1 MSSNK
6 KYWKSVEELNE
17 NSSIVEALQQNE
29 FVEEIPTDDFL
40 GDKES
45 LESSSTSRR
54 DFLKYVGFSTA
65 AASLAACEGPVIKSI
80 PYVVQPTEIVPGV
93 ANYYATTI
101 ADGFDFA
108 SVLVKTR
115 EGRPIKIENNT
126 DAATNGTA
134 NARVNAS
141 VLGLYDNLR
150 VKSPMKGESK
160 ISWDTF
166 LSETTSKLK
175 GLNGKQIVLLTQ
187 SMPSPSTNKLIAE
200 FKAKYGNVNH
210 VAYDAVS
217 ESATLDAYQAKYG
230 SRGMANYDFSKAMT
244 IVSVGADFL
253 GDWQGGGF
261 ESAYAKKRIPENGK
275 MSRHIQF
282 ESNMTLSGANAD
294 KRVPLTPSE
303 QKLAL
308 AKLYSSI
315 TGNSVG
321 SISLPEALD
330 KAVQAAAN
338 ELSKAGSNAVV
349 VTGIQDVDAQTTV
362 LEINAHLRSKA
373 FDPKTTIK
381 TRQGSAKA
389 ITQLVADMKAGKVG
403 AIIMNGVNPMYTLP
417 NAADFAEGLAK
428 TDLSV
433 AFSMKQDETS
443 TKCHYIAAAPHYL
456 ESWGDVELKAG
467 HYSMMQPTIRPLFD
481 TKQFQEILMSWT
493 ETSGAYR
500 DYLKSVWTQSI
511 LNGASF
517 NKAVQDGVFVVGT
530 SGNGSGSTGSST
542 TTETSTTE
550 LKDKKDRTFLGGVI
564 HDVAVGVG
572 IKDEDKD
579 EYVTTTTSTTVNN
592 TSDSINVASVLT
604 GGAAARALAQTKL
617 VEGMELS
624 LYTKTG
630 MGDGQQANNPW
641 LQEFPD
647 PITRTTWD
655 NYLTISQADADTL
668 EIKNWNVANGGLNGS
683 YAKVSV
689 NGAEAITLPVIIQPG
704 QAKGSVGL
712 AFGYGRTSNAL
723 KDEMK
728 TGVNAYPLYQ
738 GFNAVQNVTIE
749 KVAGEHE
756 FACVQLHNTLMGR
769 GDIIKETRLEIFNT
783 YGKEDE
789 EHGWNK
795 TPNVSLNHVETP
807 VTSPDVD
814 LWDEFDRSIG
824 HHFNLSIDLN
834 ACTGCGACVIAC
846 HAENNVPV
854 VGKSEMR
861 RSRDMHWLR
870 IDRYYSHQD
879 TFSEDIEEKEATDGL
894 GLGNYVFGDGQSDGS
909 LSTFARLED
918 PADNPQVVFQPVMC
932 QHCNHAPCETVCPVA
947 ATVHGRQGQNQMA
960 YNRCVGTRYCA
971 NNCPYKVRRF
981 NWFLYNKNDEFD
993 YYMND
998 DLGRMVLNPDVVVRS
1013 RGVMEK
1019 CSMCIQK
1026 TQKTILDAKRDGRE
1040 IKDGEFETACSAA
1053 CGNGAMIFGD
1063 VNDKDSKIS
1072 ALKEDDRMYHML
1084 EYVGTKPNVIYQ
1096 TKVRNT

>member
-17 NSSIVEALQQNE
+17 NSSIVEALKQNE
-29 FVEEIPTDDFL
+29 FVEAIPTDEFL

-80 PYVVQPTEIVPGV
+80 PYIVQPTEIVPGV

-126 DAATNGTA
+126 DARTNGVA

-150 VKSPMKGESK
+150 VKSPMKGESA

-166 LSETTSKLK
+166 MSETTSKLN
-175 GLNGKQIVLLTQ
+175 GLNGKSIVLLTHT
-187 SMPSPSTNKLIAE
+187 MPSPSTNKLIAE
-200 FKAKYGNVNH
+200 FTSKYGNVSH
-210 VAYDAVS
+210 VTYDAVS

-230 SRGMANYDFSKAMT
+230 VRGMANYDFSKAMT
-244 IVSVGADFL
+244 IVSIGADFL

-261 ESAYAKKRIPENGK
+261 DSGYSAKRIPDHGI

-282 ESNMTLSGANAD
+282 ESNMSLSGANAD
-294 KRVPLTPSE
+294 KRVPVTPSQ

-308 AKLYSSI
+308 AKLYSEV
-315 TGNSVG
+315 TGNSAG
-321 SISLPEALD
+321 GAKLPEGLEA
-330 KAVQAAAN
+330 AVKAAAS
-338 ELSKAGSNAVV
+338 ELKLAGSNGVV
-349 VTGIQDVDAQTTV
+349 VSGVQDVNAQTTV
-362 LEINAHLRSKA
+362 LEINAYLRSKA
-373 FDPKTTIK
+373 FDPSTTIK
-381 TRQGSAKA
+381 TRQGSDKA
-389 ITQLVADMKAGKVG
+389 VMQLVADMKAGKVG
-403 AIIMNGVNPMYTLP
+403 AIIMNGVNPIYTLP
-417 NAADFAEGLAK
+417 NASDFKEGLAK
-428 TDLSV
+428 TELSV

-443 TKCHYIAAAPHYL
+443 INCQYIAATPHNL
-456 ESWGDVELKAG
+456 ESWGDFEFKSG

-481 TKQFQEILMSWT
+481 TKQFQEVLMGWT
-493 ETSGAYR
+493 AVSGSYR

-511 LNGASF
+511 LNGSSF
-517 NKAVQDGVFVVGT
+517 NKAVQDGVFVVG
-530 SGNGSGSTGSST
+530 SAGNESNSNGSST
-542 TTETSTTE
+542 TIETSSTE

-572 IKDEDKD
+572 IKEEDKD
-579 EYVTTTTSTTVNN
+579 EYTTTTTSTTVNN
-592 TSDSINVASVLT
+592 NSNVDIASVLT
-604 GGAAARALAQTKL
+604 GGAAARALASSVKSSDL
-617 VEGMELS
+617 ELS
-624 LYTKTG
+624 LYTKIG

-655 NYLTISQADADTL
+655 NYITVSKADAEKYKL
-668 EIKNWNVANGGLNGS
+668 VNENVANGGLNGS
-683 YAKVSV
+683 YVDVTV
-689 NGAEAITLPVIIQPG
+689 NGVTVSNVPVIIQPG
-704 QAKGSVGL
+704 QAKGSVGM
-712 AFGYGRTSNAL
+712 AFGFGRTAGL
-723 KDEMK
+723 KAEMQ

-738 GFNAVQNVTIE
+738 NFNSTQDVTIS
-749 KVAGEHE
+749 KVAGSHE

-769 GDIIKETRLEIFNT
+769 GDIIKETSLEIFNT
-783 YGKEDE
+783 KDKK
-789 EHGWNK
+789 HWNAI
-795 TPNVSLNHVETP
+795 PVVSLNHIETP

-854 VGKSEMR
+854 VGKTEMR

-870 IDRYYSHQD
+870 IDRYYS
-879 TFSEDIEEKEATDGL
+879 SEDSFEGDNEKKKNISGL
-894 GLGNYVFGDGQSDGS
+894 SSS
-909 LSTFARLED
+909 LSEFGEMEH
-918 PADNPQVVFQPVMC
+918 PADNPQVAFQPVMC

-947 ATVHGRQGQNQMA
+947 ATAHGRQGQNHMA

-998 DLGRMVLNPDVVVRS
+998 DLGRMVLNPDVTVRS

-1026 TQKTILDAKRDGRE
+1026 TQKTILDAKRDGRLV
-1040 IKDGEFETACSAA
+1040 KDGEFQTACSAA
-1053 CGNGAMIFGD
+1053 CGNGAMVFGD
-1063 VNDKDSKIS
+1063 INDKGSKI
-1072 ALKEDDRMYHML
+1072 AHLKEDDRMYHLL
-1084 EYVGTKPNVIYQ
+1084 ESVGTKPNVIYQ
-1096 TKVRNT
+1096 TKVRNTSKA

>member
-17 NSSIVEALQQNE
+17 NSSIVETLKQNE
-29 FVEEIPTDDFL
+29 FVEAIPTDEFL
-40 GDKES
+40 GDKET
-45 LESSSTSRR
+45 LESSSTTRR

-80 PYVVQPTEIVPGV
+80 PYVNQPTEIIPGV
-93 ANYYATTI
+93 ANYYATTV

-126 DAATNGTA
+126 DALTNGTA

-150 VKSPMKGESK
+150 VKTPMKGETA
-160 ISWDTF
+160 ISWETF
-166 LSETTSKLK
+166 MSETTSA
-175 GLNGKQIVLLTQ
+175 LNGLSDDKTIAVLTS
-187 SMPSPSTNKLIAE
+187 SMPSPSTNKLIAD

-210 VAYDAVS
+210 VIYDAVS

-230 SRGMANYDFSKAMT
+230 TRGMANYDFSKAKT
-244 IVSVGADFL
+244 IVSIGADFL

-261 ESAYAKKRIPENGK
+261 DSGYAAKRIPDHGK

-282 ESNMTLSGANAD
+282 ESNMSLAGANAD
-294 KRVPLTPSE
+294 KRVPLKPSE
-303 QKLAL
+303 QRLAL
-308 AKLYSSI
+308 AKLYSYV
-315 TGNSVG
+315 TGNSVNG
-321 SISLPEALD
+321 TLSENLDAAVKSAAKEISL
-330 KAVQAAAN
+330 
-338 ELSKAGSNAVV
+338 AGSNAVV
-349 VTGIQDVDAQTTV
+349 VTGIQDVNAQTVV
-362 LEINAHLRSKA
+362 LEINAYLNSKA
-373 FDPKTTIK
+373 FAPETTIK
-381 TRQGSAKA
+381 TRQGNDKA
-389 ITQLVADMKAGKVG
+389 VMQLVADMKAGKVG

-417 NAADFAEGLAK
+417 NASDFAEGLAK

-443 TKCHYIAAAPHYL
+443 TNCQYIAAAPHYL
-456 ESWGDVELKAG
+456 ESWGDVELKTG
-467 HYSMMQPTIRPLFD
+467 HYSLMQPTIRPLFD
-481 TKQFQEILMSWT
+481 TKQFQEVLMGWT
-493 ETSGAYR
+493 GATGSYR
-500 DYLKSVWTQSI
+500 DTLKSYWVSNI
-511 LNGASF
+511 LGGASF
-517 NKAVQDGVFVVGT
+517 NKAVQDGVFV
-530 SGNGSGSTGSST
+530 SGSTRNGGNGSST
-542 TTETSTTE
+542 THTTTTE

-579 EYVTTTTSTTVNN
+579 EYVTNTTSTTTNN
-592 TSDSINVASVLT
+592 GSVGSVASSS
-604 GGAAARALAQTKL
+604 GGNAARALAKSAKS
-617 VEGMELS
+617 EGMELT

-655 NYLTISQADADTL
+655 NYLTVSQADAQQL
-668 EIKNWNVANGGLNGS
+668 ELENWNVANGGLNGS
-683 YAKVSV
+683 YANVTV
-689 NGAEAITLPVIIQPG
+689 DGVTVENVPVIIQPG

-712 AFGYGRTSNAL
+712 AFGFGRTSNAL

-728 TGVNAYPLYQ
+728 TGVNAYALYQ
-738 GFNAVQNVTIE
+738 NFNSVQNVSIA
-749 KVAGEHE
+749 KASGEHE

-769 GDIIKETRLEIFNT
+769 GDIIKETNLEIFNT
-783 YGKEDE
+783 KDKEY
-789 EHGWNK
+789 WNAIPK
-795 TPNVSLNHVETP
+795 VSLNHIETP

-814 LWDEFDRSIG
+814 LWDEFDRSVG

-854 VGKSEMR
+854 VGKTEMR

-870 IDRYYSHQD
+870 IDRYYSHQ
-879 TFSEDIEEKEATDGL
+879 EEFEADNNKKDGFDGL
-894 GLGNYVFGDGQSDGS
+894 FGDNGS
-909 LSTFARLED
+909 LGGFGEMEN
-918 PADNPQVVFQPVMC
+918 PAENPQVAFQPVMC

-947 ATVHGRQGQNQMA
+947 ATAHGRQGQNHMA

-998 DLGRMVLNPDVVVRS
+998 DLGRMVLNPDVTVRS

-1026 TQKTILDAKRDGRE
+1026 TQKTILDAKRDGRLV
-1040 IKDGEFETACSAA
+1040 KDGEFQTACSAA
-1053 CGNGAMIFGD
+1053 CGNGAMVFGD
-1063 VNDKDSKIS
+1063 INDKDSKIT
-1072 ALKEDDRMYHML
+1072 ALKEDDRMYHLL
-1084 EYVGTKPNVIYQ
+1084 ESVGTKPNVIYQ
-1096 TKVRNT
+1096 TKVRNTSKA